1 MIPLDISR
9 CNDTLT
15 NTIDYAQLCDKVTA
29 FVSSQS
35 FQLIETVA
43 EQVAAFIKTTFSIQQ
58 LTLKVS
64 KPYAVSNAGLI
75 QVIVER

>member
-15 NTIDYAQLCDKVTA
+15 NTIDYAQLCDKVTT

-43 EQVAAFIKTTFSIQQ
+43 EQVATFIKTTFSIQQ

-64 KPYAVSNAGLI
+64 KPHAVSNAGLI
-75 QVIVER
+75 QVIIER